1 MERIIFLSILAMDP
15 FFFSPINKCKMNF
28 YTNQIS
34 KLRVYRFLFEMTAK
48 YMLRFSAAFNNV

>member
-1 MERIIFLSILAMDP
+1 MERIIFISILAMDP
-15 FFFSPINKCKMNF
+15 FFSPINKCKMNF